1 MTEITASMIG
11 AGGLEA
17 EVPGEG
23 EDEAEVLGKEEIGAH
38 LGKAVLREGQRLN
51 SGIGKGNRWN
61 LLTRMTRVTMIMT
74 TTMALQ
80 RMENSINTLISSSTD
95 TNMEATNTDPQVAMS
110 GGVQVQVFLLPG
122 LSIFFLAAHHY
133 IYIQVHYHCL
143 QNNFTELETS

>member
-110 GGVQVQVFLLPG
+110 GSGIPASRIEHLLFGSSPLYLYTG
-122 LSIFFLAAHHY
+122 SLSLSAEQLY
-133 IYIQVHYHCL
+133 R
-143 QNNFTELETS
+143 T